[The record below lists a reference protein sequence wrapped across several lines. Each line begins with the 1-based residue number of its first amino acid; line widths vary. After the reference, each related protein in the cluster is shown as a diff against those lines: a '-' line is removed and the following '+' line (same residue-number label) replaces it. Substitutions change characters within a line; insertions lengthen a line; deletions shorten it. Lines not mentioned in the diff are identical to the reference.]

1 MPDQPSPLRQHLQ
14 HQSAGA
20 RREITSQPRFQPSD
34 FDRLLG
40 MLDDIEAKA
49 IDAGV
54 IADGS
59 RGRLASLR
67 RTLTSVLALK
77 NDPSAEVLA
86 PQEQEVY
93 LAGLE
98 IGQLAQVARGLMTP
112 RPRFADQ
119 LRRLLL
125 PGEKDLP
132 RDIAELRFRLQF
144 TGLCAAAGMK
154 VEPDKSADA
163 LVDLSG
169 WQVALVAQ
177 TVPNDN
183 TLDDAARACNA
194 RLVQSKHPGIVVLE
208 VSAACWPERRLL
220 GVASDG
226 VAMQEIQKR
235 ADVWLEQHADRVG
248 ELTNAD
254 FAFGLIA
261 VVTIPTFNV
270 ATRHVAF
277 STTFRLA
284 ALCGEGDPRLTRL
297 KDFARRFGR
306 LA

>member
-1 MPDQPSPLRQHLQ
+1 
-14 HQSAGA
+14 
-20 RREITSQPRFQPSD
+20 
-34 FDRLLG
+34 
-40 MLDDIEAKA
+40 MLDEIEAKA
-49 IDAGV
+49 IASGL
-54 IADGS
+54 IEDGS
-59 RGRLASLR
+59 RGRLASHR
-67 RTLTSVLALK
+67 RTLNSVLALK
-77 NDPSAEVLA
+77 QDPGADVLA
-86 PQEQEVY
+86 PQEQDVY
-93 LAGLE
+93 FAGLE
-98 IGQLAQVARGLMTP
+98 IGQLAQIARGLMTP
-112 RPRFADQ
+112 RPRFSDQ
-119 LRRLLL
+119 LRRVLL
-125 PGEKDLP
+125 PGGKDLP

-144 TGLCAAAGMK
+144 ASLCAAAGMK
-154 VEPDKSADA
+154 VEPDEAADA

-177 TVPNDN
+177 TLPTDDAI
-183 TLDDAARACNA
+183 DDAARACNA
-194 RLVQSKHPGIVVLE
+194 RLVKSKHPGIVVLE

-248 ELTNAD
+248 ELTDAD

-284 ALCGEGDPRLTRL
+284 ALCGQGDPRLLRL
-297 KDFARRFGR
+297 KDFAKRFGK